1 MEKQKMKEIPYS
13 GIQMNG
19 FVALM
24 LLFLFIALTV
34 LSFVTCANTS
44 SDLIFGICLA
54 GGIVL
59 AIWSI
64 VMLCGFFTLEP
75 NEAVNIKVHSQSM
88 VSFGLILLCRVK
100 TLHYVRETSMQ
111 NLLR

>member
-34 LSFVTCANTS
+34 MSFVTCANTS
-44 SDLIFGICLA
+44 
-54 GGIVL
+54 
-59 AIWSI
+59 
-64 VMLCGFFTLEP
+64 
-75 NEAVNIKVHSQSM
+75 
-88 VSFGLILLCRVK
+88 
-100 TLHYVRETSMQ
+100 
-111 NLLR
+111 